1 MKTKEQ
7 QIESLKNLIA
17 GYEKINA
24 EIFELEKTLPY
35 AGVANRDLT
44 FEEFIR
50 QQLYGLRC
58 DLGKIH
64 QYTTQELRELK
75 DED

>member
-7 QIESLKNLIA
+7 QIESLKTLLK
-17 GYEKINA
+17 GYEVINA
-24 EIFELEKTLPY
+24 EIFKLEDGLPY
-35 AGVANRDLT
+35 AGISNRDLT
-44 FEEFIR
+44 TEEFLR

-64 QYTTQELRELK
+64 QYTKMELEVLTN
-75 DED
+75 ED